1 MEAVNDIVE
10 ELMSEIN
17 KPAMLSIRQL
27 IKLRDRARLLER
39 WNDVEDYT
47 ERLWSLGYYD

>member
-1 MEAVNDIVE
+1 
-10 ELMSEIN
+10 MSEIK

-27 IKLRDRARLLER
+27 IKLRDRARPLQR
-39 WNDVEDYT
+39 RNDVENYT